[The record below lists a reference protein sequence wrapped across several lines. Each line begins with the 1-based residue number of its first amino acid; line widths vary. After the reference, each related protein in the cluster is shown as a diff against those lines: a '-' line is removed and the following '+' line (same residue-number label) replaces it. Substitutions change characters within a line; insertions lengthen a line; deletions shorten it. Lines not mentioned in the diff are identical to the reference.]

1 MSKSTPFLCLDIG
14 TYSIHAGIFQKTD
27 TGGLKLLRYTESII
41 EQNSSQETSP
51 AALQEAVKTAIN
63 SLGVKSARL
72 AFCVSGQIVFTR
84 IVRLPATAPNQINRM
99 IRFEAQQNVPFKIDE
114 VVWDYQLLSGPTFSD
129 LESIIVAIKSD
140 ILDQIN
146 DAVVAAGYLAEV
158 VDVAPLAAYNALR
171 FNYPTSEGCQL
182 LIDIG
187 ARSTQL
193 VFSEAGRVFVR
204 GVPIAGHQIT
214 QAISQDL
221 KENYQSSELLKIGK
235 GFVGLGGGYEDPPDE
250 TAARISKITRS
261 VMTRLHAEI
270 VRSISYYRTQ
280 HGGSTP
286 SGVFLAGGS
295 SSLSYMDLFFKEK
308 LSTTVE
314 YFNPLKNIEI
324 DSSLDQDALRLSAH
338 RMGCIVGLA
347 TRFTAS
353 TPIEINLVPLSVKN
367 KLDARKRSSL
377 IALVS
382 LILLLAFGVPILSN
396 AIENAARNLELEAL
410 TNEVAKRGQLQKR
423 LAALE
428 TKFQAITDEANQI
441 KQIINEKQRWVKL
454 LNFINEKAVVGM
466 WVTKIQP
473 QSKNTPS
480 DFLPI
485 QVVET
490 RTAGQR
496 TLQVDTGSGVIDSL
510 LIQGFY
516 ESYDIADVVE
526 GSESLGATG
535 ESRVAEFVNNLVGSD
550 SPFSTTREE
559 IETNPARFTRTV
571 DNIGNINIA
580 LPFSVTLDLREPI
593 RLVP

>member
-1 MSKSTPFLCLDIG
+1 
-14 TYSIHAGIFQKTD
+14 
-27 TGGLKLLRYTESII
+27 
-41 EQNSSQETSP
+41 
-51 AALQEAVKTAIN
+51 
-63 SLGVKSARL
+63 
-72 AFCVSGQIVFTR
+72 
-84 IVRLPATAPNQINRM
+84 
-99 IRFEAQQNVPFKIDE
+99 
-114 VVWDYQLLSGPTFSD
+114 
-129 LESIIVAIKSD
+129 
-140 ILDQIN
+140 
-146 DAVVAAGYLAEV
+146 
-158 VDVAPLAAYNALR
+158 
-171 FNYPTSEGCQL
+171 
-182 LIDIG
+182 
-187 ARSTQL
+187 
-193 VFSEAGRVFVR
+193 
-204 GVPIAGHQIT
+204 
-214 QAISQDL
+214 
-221 KENYQSSELLKIGK
+221 
-235 GFVGLGGGYEDPPDE
+235 
-250 TAARISKITRS
+250 
-261 VMTRLHAEI
+261 
-270 VRSISYYRTQ
+270 
-280 HGGSTP
+280 
-286 SGVFLAGGS
+286 
-295 SSLSYMDLFFKEK
+295 
-308 LSTTVE
+308 
-314 YFNPLKNIEI
+314 
-324 DSSLDQDALRLSAH
+324 
-338 RMGCIVGLA
+338 
-347 TRFTAS
+347 
-353 TPIEINLVPLSVKN
+353 
-367 KLDARKRSSL
+367 
-377 IALVS
+377 

-396 AIENAARNLELEAL
+396 AIENAARNSELEAL
-410 TNEVAKRGQLQKR
+410 TDEVAKRGQLQKR

-454 LNFINEKAVVGM
+454 LNFINKKAVVGM

-535 ESRVAEFVNNLVGSD
+535 ESRVAEFVNNLIGSD